1 MKTTSWSIVSRIVS
15 YLFIVVVIAGCAS
28 TKVAERQVLDPQARI
43 PRPDRILVYDF
54 AATPADIPA
63 WSAAAGQYAVPSTPP
78 SAEEVEAGRKLGE
91 LVAQEL
97 VAEIQGMGL
106 SAVRAADQ
114 PAPRVG
120 DGMLVGYF
128 EAIDTGSTT
137 KRLVLGFG
145 SGSAD
150 LGTAVEGYVMTE
162 QGPRLLGSGKL
173 EAKGGKT
180 PGLLVPV
187 AVVAATANPLGLIVM
202 GAVKLHGEKT
212 GSTKIEGA
220 AKRTAKL
227 IGDELRKG
235 FAQRGWIE

>member
-1 MKTTSWSIVSRIVS
+1 MKTRSRIGAWVAI
-15 YLFIVVVIAGCAS
+15 LAVLAGCAS
-28 TKVAERQVLDPQARI
+28 TKVTERQMLDPQARI

-63 WSAAAGQYAVPSTPP
+63 WSAAAGQYAAPSTPP
-78 SAEEVEAGRKLGE
+78 SAEEIEAGRKLGE

-106 SAVRAADQ
+106 SAVRAAGQ

-137 KRLVLGFG
+137 RRLVLGFG
-145 SGSAD
+145 SGAAD
-150 LGTAVEGYVMTE
+150 LGTAVEGYVMTD

-173 EAKGGKT
+173 GSKGGKT
-180 PGLLVPV
+180 PGLLVPL

-202 GAVKLHGEKT
+202 GAAKLHGEVT
-212 GSTKIEGA
+212 GRTKIEGA
-220 AKRTAKL
+220 AKRTARL
-227 IGDELRKG
+227 IADELRKG
-235 FAQRGWIE
+235 FQRRGWID

>member
-1 MKTTSWSIVSRIVS
+1 MKTRSRIGAWVAI
-15 YLFIVVVIAGCAS
+15 LAVLAGCAS
-28 TKVAERQVLDPQARI
+28 TKVTERQMLDPQARI

-63 WSAAAGQYAVPSTPP
+63 WSAAAGQYAAPSTPP
-78 SAEEVEAGRKLGE
+78 TAEEIEAGRKLGE

-106 SAVRAADQ
+106 SAVRAAGQ

-137 KRLVLGFG
+137 RRLVLGFG
-145 SGSAD
+145 SGAAD
-150 LGTAVEGYVMTE
+150 LGTAVEGYVMTD

-173 EAKGGKT
+173 GSKGGKT
-180 PGLLVPV
+180 PGLLVPL

-202 GAVKLHGEKT
+202 GAAKLHGEVT
-212 GSTKIEGA
+212 GRTKIEGA

-227 IGDELRKG
+227 VADELREG
-235 FAQRGWIE
+235 FQRRGWID